1 MTVTALP
8 KGRRTRD
15 AVLTRAVELACRV
28 GLGGLTIG
36 SLADEVGMSKSGMY
50 AHFGSKEALQL
61 AVLDAA
67 AADFAT
73 RVVVPALSAPRGEPR
88 VRALADLWITCGVER
103 QPGGCLFVKA
113 STELDEQD
121 GPVRDRLRD
130 QHRQLAASIA
140 RIVAG
145 GVTDG
150 QFRPDT
156 DTAQFATDLH
166 GVMLAMYHGYRLLG
180 DPAAEHRARSA
191 IERLLA
197 AVRVEPSAPAADHP
211 PAVPAAPDAA
221 PDAAPAPDAPA

>member
-1 MTVTALP
+1 MVDTALP

-15 AVLTRAVELACRV
+15 AILVRGVELACRV

-36 SLADEVGMSKSGMY
+36 GLADEVGMSKSGMY
-50 AHFGSKEALQL
+50 AHFGSKQALQL

-67 AADFAT
+67 AQEFAT
-73 RVVVPALSAPRGEPR
+73 SVILPALRVPRGEPR
-88 VRALADLWITCGVER
+88 VRALADLWITCGIER

-121 GPVRDRLRD
+121 GPVRDRLRE
-130 QHRQLAASIA
+130 QHHELARSIA

-166 GVMLAMYHGYRLLG
+166 GVMLGMYHGYRLLS
-180 DPAAEHRARSA
+180 DPAAEQQARTA

-197 AVRVEPSAPAADHP
+197 AAR
-211 PAVPAAPDAA
+211 
-221 PDAAPAPDAPA
+221 AAPATTAVAPA

>member
-1 MTVTALP
+1 MAATSPPVVTLP

-15 AVLTRAVELACRV
+15 AVLTRGVELACRV

-36 SLADEVGMSKSGMY
+36 GLAEEVGMSKSGMY
-50 AHFGSKEALQL
+50 AHFGSKVALQL

-67 AADFAT
+67 AQQFAT
-73 RVVVPALSAPRGEPR
+73 TVVLPALGAPRGEPR

-121 GPVRDRLRD
+121 GPVRDRLRE
-130 QHRQLAASIA
+130 QHRQLAQSIA

-145 GVTDG
+145 GVSDG

-166 GVMLAMYHGYRLLG
+166 GVMLAMYHAYRLLD
-180 DPAAEHRARSA
+180 DPAAERHARTA
-191 IERLLA
+191 IDRLLD
-197 AVRVEPSAPAADHP
+197 AVRTAPA
-211 PAVPAAPDAA
+211 V
-221 PDAAPAPDAPA
+221 DAPAVDAPASSVSPAP